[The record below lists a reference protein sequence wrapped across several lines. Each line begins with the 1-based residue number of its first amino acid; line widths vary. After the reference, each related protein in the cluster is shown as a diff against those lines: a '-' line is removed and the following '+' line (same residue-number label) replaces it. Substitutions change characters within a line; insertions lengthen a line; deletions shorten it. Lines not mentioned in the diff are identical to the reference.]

1 MKKMNNYD
9 EILHILLNK
18 EKIYSTNLA
27 AIFNYELKDY
37 SENKKN
43 LYLEHD
49 IENKD
54 KFTFFELISD
64 LYYREKFHSDILFS
78 ILNKNTPDIGRDYF
92 LKLFLDYLGI
102 PIEVFNP
109 EKEYTIKLE
118 QPTGKIQKNE
128 EDLGKKGF
136 IDVFIYNDSQA
147 LIIENKIN
155 YAPDMENQLV
165 RYMKYVE
172 EELGIK
178 KYAVIYLT
186 LTDDAKKKPP
196 ISSYSKEFNYY
207 SEKLRNLNEKVLYEC
222 YAVGENSF
230 SNTFLKNCLNRLRM
244 ENNSQIASVFLE
256 QYKILLDH
264 EGGYSYMENLEKETL
279 ESIIFDEKKEKL
291 AEDFFDLWTNYKNGN
306 VSPELIK
313 NYVLS
318 KSEIKFQEKEIHDY
332 SLFTIKK
339 EDYYVYWD
347 GAFEVGYA
355 SSEKK
360 TFSKPQQNSL
370 EKKLSTINNI
380 GKIQKNKNW
389 VWTSVTNKQDPYILK
404 NLITVLNE
412 LLKA

>member
-1 MKKMNNYD
+1 MKRLKNYN
-9 EILHILLNK
+9 EVLNILLNK
-18 EKIYSTNLA
+18 ENRYFKNLA
-27 AIFNYELKDY
+27 DIFNGELEEY
-37 SENKKN
+37 SKNKKN

-54 KFTFFELISD
+54 KFTFFELISE

-78 ILNKNTPDIGRDYF
+78 ILNKDTPDIGRDYF
-92 LKLFLDYLGI
+92 LKLFLEYLKI

-172 EELGIK
+172 EELEIK

-186 LTDDAKKKPP
+186 LTNDKNKKPP
-196 ISSYSKEFNYY
+196 INSYSREFNYY
-207 SEKLRNLNEKVLYEC
+207 SEKLKNLNEKVLYEC
-222 YAVGENSF
+222 YAVGENSL
-230 SNTFLKNCLNRLRM
+230 SNIFLKNCLDKLKM

-264 EGGYSYMENLEKETL
+264 EGGYAYMENLEKETL

-318 KSEIKFQEKEIHDY
+318 KSKIKFQEKEVHDC
-332 SLFTIKK
+332 SVFTIKK

-347 GAFEVGYA
+347 GAFDVGYA

-360 TFSKPQQNSL
+360 TFSKTQQNSL

-380 GKIQKNKNW
+380 GKIQKNENW

>member
-1 MKKMNNYD
+1 MKNYD
-9 EILHILLNK
+9 KILHILLNN

-27 AIFNYELKDY
+27 AIFNRELKDY

-109 EKEYTIKLE
+109 EKKYTIKLE

-172 EELGIK
+172 EELEIK

-186 LTDDAKKKPP
+186 LTDDKNKKPP

-207 SEKLRNLNEKVLYEC
+207 SEKLRNMNEKVLYEC

-244 ENNSQIASVFLE
+244 ENNSQLASVFLE

-318 KSEIKFQEKEIHDY
+318 KSKINFQEKKIHDY

-380 GKIQKNKNW
+380 GKIQKNENW

>member
-1 MKKMNNYD
+1 MKNYD
-9 EILHILLNK
+9 KILHILLNN

-27 AIFNYELKDY
+27 AIFNRELKDY

-109 EKEYTIKLE
+109 EKKYTIKLE

-172 EELGIK
+172 EELEIK

-186 LTDDAKKKPP
+186 LTDDKNKKPP

-207 SEKLRNLNEKVLYEC
+207 SEKLRNMNEKVLYEC

-318 KSEIKFQEKEIHDY
+318 KSKINFQEKKIHDY

-380 GKIQKNKNW
+380 GKIQKNENW

>member
-1 MKKMNNYD
+1 MKKMKNYD
-9 EILHILLNK
+9 KILHILLNN

-27 AIFNYELKDY
+27 AIFNCELKDY

-109 EKEYTIKLE
+109 EKKYTIKLE

-172 EELGIK
+172 EELEIK

-186 LTDDAKKKPP
+186 LTDDKNKKPP

-207 SEKLRNLNEKVLYEC
+207 SEKLRNVNEKVLYEC

-318 KSEIKFQEKEIHDY
+318 KSKINFQEKKIHDY

-360 TFSKPQQNSL
+360 TFSKSQQNSL

-380 GKIQKNKNW
+380 GKIQKNENW

>member
-1 MKKMNNYD
+1 M
-9 EILHILLNK
+9 
-18 EKIYSTNLA
+18 
-27 AIFNYELKDY
+27 
-37 SENKKN
+37 
-43 LYLEHD
+43 
-49 IENKD
+49 
-54 KFTFFELISD
+54 
-64 LYYREKFHSDILFS
+64 
-78 ILNKNTPDIGRDYF
+78 
-92 LKLFLDYLGI
+92 DYLGI

-109 EKEYTIKLE
+109 EKKYTIKLE

-172 EELGIK
+172 EELEIK

-186 LTDDAKKKPP
+186 LTDDKNKKPP

-207 SEKLRNLNEKVLYEC
+207 SEKLRNVNEKVLYEC

-318 KSEIKFQEKEIHDY
+318 KSKINFQEKKIHDY

-360 TFSKPQQNSL
+360 N
-370 EKKLSTINNI
+370 
-380 GKIQKNKNW
+380 
-389 VWTSVTNKQDPYILK
+389 ILK
-404 NLITVLNE
+404 TTTKFFRKEIIYH
-412 LLKA
+412 K

>member
-1 MKKMNNYD
+1 MKKMKNYD
-9 EILHILLNK
+9 KILHILLNN

-27 AIFNYELKDY
+27 AIFNRELKDY

-109 EKEYTIKLE
+109 EKKYTIKLE

-172 EELGIK
+172 EELEIK

-186 LTDDAKKKPP
+186 LTDDKNKKPP

-207 SEKLRNLNEKVLYEC
+207 SEKLRNMNEKVLYEC

-318 KSEIKFQEKEIHDY
+318 KSKINFQEKKIHDY

-339 EDYYVYWD
+339 EDYYIYWD

-380 GKIQKNKNW
+380 GKIQKNENW

>member
-1 MKKMNNYD
+1 MKKMKNYD
-9 EILHILLNK
+9 KILHILLNN

-27 AIFNYELKDY
+27 AIFNRELKDY

-109 EKEYTIKLE
+109 EKKYTIKLE

-172 EELGIK
+172 EELEIK

-186 LTDDAKKKPP
+186 LTDDKNKKPP

-207 SEKLRNLNEKVLYEC
+207 SEKLRNMNEKVLYEC

-318 KSEIKFQEKEIHDY
+318 KSKINFQEKKIRQPQIL
-332 SLFTIKK
+332 SSIAVFTLNHCNCK
-339 EDYYVYWD
+339 
-347 GAFEVGYA
+347 F
-355 SSEKK
+355 
-360 TFSKPQQNSL
+360 
-370 EKKLSTINNI
+370 
-380 GKIQKNKNW
+380 
-389 VWTSVTNKQDPYILK
+389 SVTLADHVHFCAGFKPPIIKPVTLQNDFRRWLILVAATLM
-404 NLITVLNE
+404 NLQMTSSMFRSF
-412 LLKA
+412 

>member
-1 MKKMNNYD
+1 
-9 EILHILLNK
+9 
-18 EKIYSTNLA
+18 
-27 AIFNYELKDY
+27 
-37 SENKKN
+37 
-43 LYLEHD
+43 
-49 IENKD
+49 
-54 KFTFFELISD
+54 
-64 LYYREKFHSDILFS
+64 
-78 ILNKNTPDIGRDYF
+78 
-92 LKLFLDYLGI
+92 
-102 PIEVFNP
+102 
-109 EKEYTIKLE
+109 
-118 QPTGKIQKNE
+118 
-128 EDLGKKGF
+128 
-136 IDVFIYNDSQA
+136 
-147 LIIENKIN
+147 
-155 YAPDMENQLV
+155 MENQLV

-172 EELGIK
+172 EELEIK

-186 LTDDAKKKPP
+186 LTDDKNKKPP

-207 SEKLRNLNEKVLYEC
+207 SEKLRNVNEKVLYEC

-230 SNTFLKNCLNRLRM
+230 SNIFLKNCLNRLRM

-318 KSEIKFQEKEIHDY
+318 KSKIKFQEKKIHDY

-380 GKIQKNKNW
+380 GKIQKNENW

>member
-1 MKKMNNYD
+1 
-9 EILHILLNK
+9 
-18 EKIYSTNLA
+18 
-27 AIFNYELKDY
+27 
-37 SENKKN
+37 
-43 LYLEHD
+43 
-49 IENKD
+49 
-54 KFTFFELISD
+54 
-64 LYYREKFHSDILFS
+64 
-78 ILNKNTPDIGRDYF
+78 
-92 LKLFLDYLGI
+92 
-102 PIEVFNP
+102 
-109 EKEYTIKLE
+109 
-118 QPTGKIQKNE
+118 
-128 EDLGKKGF
+128 
-136 IDVFIYNDSQA
+136 
-147 LIIENKIN
+147 
-155 YAPDMENQLV
+155 
-165 RYMKYVE
+165 
-172 EELGIK
+172 
-178 KYAVIYLT
+178 
-186 LTDDAKKKPP
+186 
-196 ISSYSKEFNYY
+196 
-207 SEKLRNLNEKVLYEC
+207 
-222 YAVGENSF
+222 
-230 SNTFLKNCLNRLRM
+230 M

-318 KSEIKFQEKEIHDY
+318 KSKIKFQEKKIHDY

-380 GKIQKNKNW
+380 GKIQKNENW

>member
-1 MKKMNNYD
+1 MKKMKNYD
-9 EILHILLNK
+9 KILHILLNN

-27 AIFNYELKDY
+27 AIFNRELKDY

-109 EKEYTIKLE
+109 EKKYTIKLE

-172 EELGIK
+172 EELEIK

-186 LTDDAKKKPP
+186 LTDDKNKKPP

-207 SEKLRNLNEKVLYEC
+207 SEKLRNMNEKVLYEC

-318 KSEIKFQEKEIHDY
+318 KSKINFQEKKIHDY

-380 GKIQKNKNW
+380 GKIQKNENW

>member
-1 MKKMNNYD
+1 M
-9 EILHILLNK
+9 
-18 EKIYSTNLA
+18 
-27 AIFNYELKDY
+27 
-37 SENKKN
+37 
-43 LYLEHD
+43 
-49 IENKD
+49 
-54 KFTFFELISD
+54 
-64 LYYREKFHSDILFS
+64 
-78 ILNKNTPDIGRDYF
+78 
-92 LKLFLDYLGI
+92 DYLGI

-109 EKEYTIKLE
+109 EKKYTIKLE

-172 EELGIK
+172 EELEIK

-186 LTDDAKKKPP
+186 LTDDKNKKPP

-207 SEKLRNLNEKVLYEC
+207 SEKLRNVNEKVLYEC

-318 KSEIKFQEKEIHDY
+318 KSKINFQEKKIHDY

-360 TFSKPQQNSL
+360 KHSQNH
-370 EKKLSTINNI
+370 N
-380 GKIQKNKNW
+380 KI
-389 VWTSVTNKQDPYILK
+389 L
-404 NLITVLNE
+404 
-412 LLKA
+412 

>member
-1 MKKMNNYD
+1 MKKMKNYD
-9 EILHILLNK
+9 KILHILLNK

-27 AIFNYELKDY
+27 AIFNCELKDY

-92 LKLFLDYLGI
+92 LKLFLNYLGI

-172 EELGIK
+172 EELEIK

-186 LTDDAKKKPP
+186 LTDDKNKKPP

-207 SEKLRNLNEKVLYEC
+207 SEKLRNVNEKVLYEC

-230 SNTFLKNCLNRLRM
+230 SNIFLKNCLNRLRM

-318 KSEIKFQEKEIHDY
+318 KSKIKFQEKKIHDY

-380 GKIQKNKNW
+380 GKIQKNENW

>member
-1 MKKMNNYD
+1 MNNYD

-18 EKIYSTNLA
+18 GKIYSTNLA

-172 EELGIK
+172 EELEIK

-186 LTDDAKKKPP
+186 LTDDKNKKPP

-207 SEKLRNLNEKVLYEC
+207 SEKLRNVNEKVLYEC

-264 EGGYSYMENLEKETL
+264 EGGYSYMENLERETL

-318 KSEIKFQEKEIHDY
+318 KSKIKFQEKKIHDY
-332 SLFTIKK
+332 SLFIIKK
-339 EDYYVYWD
+339 EDYYIYWD

-380 GKIQKNKNW
+380 GKIQKNENW